1 MATGPDV
8 IYVIRH
14 GEKLGDPSDESEGG
28 KHLSMRGS
36 ARAAALPSLFVAA
49 TPQLSCELTSAKAGY
64 DARYAEQSVSGSAPR
79 FSAPDFLFATKK
91 SAQSNRPVET
101 ITPLA
106 AALQLPINSGHE
118 FPDAKYCDLAKL
130 VLHDLTYAGKVVLIC
145 WHHGT
150 IPDLAAKLG
159 VTQQL
164 SWKGKVFDRV
174 WQIAYDTDPPTFT
187 DQPQQ
192 LLFGDA
198 QT

>member
-1 MATGPDV
+1 MASGPTV

-14 GEKLGDPSDESEGG
+14 GEKLGDPSNDSEGG

-36 ARAAALPSLFVAA
+36 ARAAVLPSLFVAA
-49 TPQLSCELTSAKAGY
+49 TPQLSCELTSAKDGY
-64 DARYAEQSVSGSAPR
+64 DAHYVAQSVSGSAPR
-79 FSAPDFLFATKK
+79 FLAPDFLFATKK
-91 SAQSNRPVET
+91 SAHSNRPIET

-106 AALQLPINSGHE
+106 AALQLPISPGHE
-118 FPDAKYCDLAKL
+118 FPDAKHGDIAKPIL
-130 VLHDLTYAGKVVLIC
+130 NDATYAGKVVLIC

-159 VTQQL
+159 VKQQL

-174 WQIAYDTDPPTFT
+174 WQIAYNTNPPTFT

-198 QT
+198 TT